1 MDNFHRITRKG
12 HTEMPIITVTGKV
25 SNSIATQTGKGIIKF
40 WEKSNFRGQDKFVLW
55 TAWFDMPQLHVG
67 ENDEITINGRLS
79 TKIGSYKTKDTGEER
94 TSVEHHLND
103 SIIQGHVSAVAFPA
117 DPMPIDDIEVPF

>member
-25 SNSIATQTGKGIIKF
+25 ASSSATLTGKGLIKF
-40 WEKSNFRGQDKFVLW
+40 WEKSNFKGQDKFVLW

-79 TKIGSYKTKDTGEER
+79 TKIGNYKTKDTGEER
-94 TSVEHHLND
+94 EVVDHHLND

>member
-1 MDNFHRITRKG
+1 
-12 HTEMPIITVTGKV
+12 MPIITVTGKV
-25 SNSIATQTGKGIIKF
+25 ASSSATLTGKGLIKF
-40 WEKSNFRGQDKFVLW
+40 WEKSNFKGQDKFVLW

-79 TKIGSYKTKDTGEER
+79 TKIGNYKTKDTGEER
-94 TSVEHHLND
+94 EVVDHHLND